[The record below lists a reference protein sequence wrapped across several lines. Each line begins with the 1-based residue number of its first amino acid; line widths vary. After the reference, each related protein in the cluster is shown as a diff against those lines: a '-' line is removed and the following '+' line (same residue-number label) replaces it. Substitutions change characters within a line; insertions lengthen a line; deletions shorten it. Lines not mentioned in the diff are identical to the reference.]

1 MTNWQNSNN
10 PLGAMIG
17 GRGLNAA
24 RAVARAL
31 AVCGLLVAGS
41 PAAHAG
47 STVQDTGTVTTVALP
62 LVASAVALFNGD
74 IEGFWQHAWSL
85 GVTTGITFG
94 LKAAIDSERPNGRNN
109 NSFPSGHTSQAFA
122 SASFLDHRYGWKY
135 GLPAYM
141 AATYVAFSRVNS
153 DNHRIRDVF
162 AGAAIAWGVS
172 HFFVDPYG
180 RVSVEGEVTSER
192 ALLRLRLKW

>member
-1 MTNWQNSNN
+1 MTNWRNSDIKF
-10 PLGAMIG
+10 GAIIG
-17 GRGLNAA
+17 AKGLNGA

-31 AVCGLLVAGS
+31 VVCGLLITGS

-47 STVQDTGTVTTVALP
+47 STVEDTGGVTRVALP
-62 LVASAVALFNGD
+62 VVASAVALINGD
-74 IEGFWQHAWSL
+74 IEGFWQHALSI
-85 GVTTGITFG
+85 GVTTGITLG
-94 LKAAIDSERPNGRNN
+94 LKEVIDSERPNGRNN

-162 AGAAIAWGVS
+162 GGAVIAWSVS
-172 HFFVDPYG
+172 HFIVDPYG